1 MYSNVCHYNHNDHL
15 KGMLYQLWNFQ
26 CEGITPEWKVTYT
39 VSRDNFIKELSCDV
53 NTAISFFET
62 LNLNNEADAFAMR
75 FVDQITKNFET
86 KEDKKVFEQ
95 FIYKLS
101 EKYPNSPYVNWGVLN
116 FYSAMYA
123 MEDVLT
129 DDEDVYD

>member
-1 MYSNVCHYNHNDHL
+1 MYSNVCQHDHNAHL
-15 KGMLYQLWNFQ
+15 HGLLYQLWSFQ
-26 CEGITPEWKVTYT
+26 CEGITSEWKVTYI
-39 VSRDNFIKELSCDV
+39 VRRDNFIKELSCDV

-75 FVDQITKNFET
+75 FVNQITNSFKTQGE
-86 KEDKKVFEQ
+86 KKKFKQ
-95 FIYKLS
+95 FISTLS
-101 EKYPNSPYVNWGVLN
+101 EKYSDSPYVDWGVFN